1 MRYFADLH
9 IHSRFS
15 RATSPQLTPEQL
27 WLWAQ
32 IKGIQVVA
40 TGDCIHPGWLA
51 ELKEKLEPS
60 GDGFF
65 FLKPEHSR
73 EVEKSLPQACKGPVR
88 FILSTEISSIYKR
101 DGKVRKVHN
110 VVYMP
115 DFATAEKLAARLEDI
130 GNIRSDGRPIL
141 GLDSRDL
148 LDIALSVNPD
158 SFLIPAH
165 IWTPWFSV
173 LGSKSG
179 FNSIEE
185 CFGDLT
191 KYIYALETGLSSD
204 PLMNWR
210 LSSLD
215 NFVLVSNSD
224 AHSPSKLGREANIF
238 DTDFSYQ
245 GLLNAL
251 RDHDNKGLA
260 GTVEFF
266 PEEGKYHYDGHRK
279 CETRMHPKETIK
291 NKGLCPVC
299 GKPVTVGVMARVE
312 ELADRPE
319 GEKGRRWRPYHSMI
333 PLSEIIGDCLGVGQ
347 TSMKVEQTFW
357 HCVRNLGSE
366 FSILLDVPID
376 KIAKSGS
383 GLLAEGIRRVR
394 NGEVTL
400 KAGYDGDY
408 GIISIFSEQ
417 ERSGKKWQTDLFGD
431 EAIPDFHQ
439 PENRQD
445 SGDEPGRQRKK
456 KLQLA
461 DQVEEKS
468 SFSNYEQKEAK
479 QENETLKKGLNKAQQ
494 SAVDHFGSHLLII
507 AGPGTGKTHTLT
519 HKIAKT
525 ASLLLGNEN
534 ILAVTFTN
542 KAAEEMRERISKLC
556 DRTALDRI
564 FIGTFHQF
572 CLNLLRSHPHAAIVP
587 PDFTIA
593 TDRQRDEIAAR
604 VLPGSSAAK
613 RRELLDCVSRL
624 KSSIGTAVIQETTSE
639 ASLYNKTLRDSGL
652 LDFDDILNDAVR
664 LLLDSEQL
672 RLEIQAQY
680 RHVFVDEY
688 QDINQIQHELL
699 KLLVQ
704 NGAMVT
710 AIGDPNQAIYGF
722 RGSDVRFFSLF
733 AADFPSA
740 KTVFLSD
747 NYRTASNLLSACGNV
762 ISAHTTGPDVPPLVT
777 RLYTEGRLTIFEAA
791 TDRAEAEYVVH
802 QIEKCVG
809 GTSMFSHDSGRLD
822 SDDDDRMTFS
832 DFGVLYRTNA
842 QIRLLIEA
850 FERSGIPYQ
859 VSGEKPLTEYPL
871 VNEALAYIGAASG
884 TREQSSV
891 SAFLDEV
898 EMLQPFREMIAE
910 QKENRDVFERLRR
923 IASLYSDY
931 ASFSDYIL
939 LQQGDDGVGAKGEK
953 VSLLTLHAA
962 KGLEFPVVFIIGCE
976 NGLIPLERASWQI
989 DLAEERRLFYV
1000 GMTRAKSRL
1009 YLIHAKLRTLYG
1021 KTCETSSSPYLAD
1034 IKEELKTYDK
1044 TRKLKKTEKKPES
1057 EQVSLFEQ
1065 LYQ

>member
-15 RATSPQLTPEQL
+15 RATSPELTPEQL

-32 IKGIQVVA
+32 IKGIKVVA

-51 ELKEKLEPS
+51 ELKEKLSPC
-60 GDGFF
+60 GNGLYC
-65 FLKPEHSR
+65 LKKEFIAG
-73 EVEKSLPQACKGPVR
+73 VDNLVPQACRSEVF
-88 FILSTEISSIYKR
+88 FILSTEISSIYKKT
-101 DGKVRKVHN
+101 GKVRKVHN
-110 VVYMP
+110 VLYLP
-115 DFATAEKLAARLEDI
+115 DFAAADKLAARLEGI

-141 GLDSRDL
+141 GLDSRSL
-148 LDIALSVNPD
+148 LDISLSVNPD

-179 FNSIEE
+179 FDSIEE

-215 NFVLVSNSD
+215 NFLLVSNSD

-238 DTDFSYQ
+238 NTDLSFA
-245 GLLNAL
+245 GILDAFRNP
-251 RDHDNKGLA
+251 DNKGLC

-319 GEKGRRWRPYHSMI
+319 GEKGKKWRPYHSMI
-333 PLSEIIGDCLGVGQ
+333 PLSEIIGDCLGVGPA
-347 TSMKVEQTFW
+347 SNKVEQLYNRLA
-357 HCVRNLGSE
+357 HVLGPE
-366 FSILLDVPID
+366 FNTLMDASIDNIEKAGGELI
-376 KIAKSGS
+376 
-383 GLLAEGIRRVR
+383 AEGVRRVR
-394 NGEVTL
+394 AGEVTL
-400 KAGYDGDY
+400 MAGYDGDY
-408 GIISIFSEQ
+408 GIVSIFSDK
-417 ERSGKKWQTDLFGD
+417 ERLQKKSQTSMFAD
-431 EAIPDFHQ
+431 ETVPSFRRKEKDAEASDPVSTTD
-439 PENRQD
+439 
-445 SGDEPGRQRKK
+445 KK
-456 KLQLA
+456 KLQK
-461 DQVEEKS
+461 EKPA
-468 SFSNYEQKEAK
+468 KEP
-479 QENETLKKGLNKAQQ
+479 EKKGLNEAQQ
-494 SAVDHFGSHLLII
+494 SAVDHTGSPLLII

-519 HKIAKT
+519 HKIAAT
-525 ASLLLGNEN
+525 ASLLSGNQK

-542 KAAEEMRERISKLC
+542 KAAEEMRERISRIC
-556 DRTALDRI
+556 DTALLDRI

-572 CLNLLRSHPHAAIVP
+572 CLNLIRSRPNDADVP
-587 PDFTIA
+587 LNFTIA
-593 TDRQRDEIAAR
+593 TDKQRSEIAASI
-604 VLPGSSAAK
+604 LPGSSLPE
-613 RRELLDCVSRL
+613 RRKLIDGVSRL
-624 KSSIGTAVIQETTSE
+624 KSSAEIQDGLTEV
-639 ASLYNKTLRDSGL
+639 SLYNKALREKGL
-652 LDFDDILNDAVR
+652 LDFDDILNEAVR
-664 LLLDSEQL
+664 MLVQNEQL
-672 RLEIQAQY
+672 KLKIQSLY
-680 RHVFVDEY
+680 RYVFVDEY

-704 NGAMVT
+704 NGVLIT

-722 RGSDVRFFSLF
+722 RGSDVRFFPLF
-733 AADFPSA
+733 TADFPGA

-747 NYRTASNLLSACGNV
+747 NYRTASNLLTACGHV
-762 ISAHTTGPDVPPLVT
+762 ISAESPETNVPLPIA
-777 RLYTEGRLTIFEAA
+777 RLYAQGKLTVFEAS

-802 QIEKCVG
+802 QIEKLVG

-822 SDDDDRMTFS
+822 SNDDDHMTFS
-832 DFGVLYRTNA
+832 DFCVLYRTNA
-842 QIRLLIEA
+842 QSRVLIEA

-859 VSGEKPLTEYPL
+859 VSGEKALAEYAF
-871 VNEALAYIGAASG
+871 VNDVLASLKQASHHGVSIGLGKIEALPEFGKLKS
-884 TREQSSV
+884 EK
-891 SAFLDEV
+891 
-898 EMLQPFREMIAE
+898 
-910 QKENRDVFERLRR
+910 KENRELLDRLKR
-923 IASLYSDY
+923 IALLHDDLR
-931 ASFSDYIL
+931 SFFDYIL
-939 LQQGDDGVGAKGEK
+939 LQQSDDGLGIKGEK

-962 KGLEFPVVFIIGCE
+962 KGLEFPVVFITGCE

-989 DLAEERRLFYV
+989 DPAEERRLFYV

-1009 YLIHAKLRTLYG
+1009 YLVRAKLRTLYG
-1021 KTCETSSSPYLAD
+1021 RTAETFPSPYLAD

-1044 TRKLKKTEKKPES
+1044 ARKLKKIGKKPES
-1057 EQVSLFEQ
+1057 EQVSLF
-1065 LYQ
+1065 

>member
-1 MRYFADLH
+1 MRFFADLH

-15 RATSPQLTPEQL
+15 RATSSQLTPEQL

-65 FLKPEHSR
+65 TLKPQYTKD
-73 EVEKSLPQACKGPVR
+73 VEKSLPPACKSPVR

-110 VVYMP
+110 IVYMP

-148 LDIALSVNPD
+148 LDIVLSVNPD

-238 DTDFSYQ
+238 DTEFTYT
-245 GLLNAL
+245 GILNAL
-251 RDHDNKGLA
+251 RNPDNKGLA

-333 PLSEIIGDCLGVGQ
+333 PLSEIIGNCLGVGQ
-347 TSMKVEQTFW
+347 SSMKVEQTFW
-357 HCVRNLGSE
+357 HCVRNIGSE
-366 FSILLDVPID
+366 FSILLDTPID
-376 KIAKSGS
+376 KIEKSGS
-383 GLLAEGIRRVR
+383 FLLSEGIRRVR

-408 GIISIFSEQ
+408 GVISIFSDK
-417 ERSGKKWQTDLFGD
+417 ERSQKKWQTSLFGG
-431 EAIPDFHQ
+431 EAVPDFQ
-439 PENRQD
+439 ISGSTRD
-445 SGDEPGRQRKK
+445 SDVDNIPQRKK
-456 KLQLA
+456 KLSA
-461 DQVEEKS
+461 EDRGDGGNG
-468 SFSNYEQKEAK
+468 FSGSKQKKEN
-479 QENETLKKGLNKAQQ
+479 QEVRNLGKRLNEAQQ
-494 SAVDHFGSHLLII
+494 SAVNHTGSHLLII

-525 ASLLLGNEN
+525 AAALSGNEK

-542 KAAEEMRERISKLC
+542 KAAEEMRERISRLC
-556 DRTALDRI
+556 DQPVLDRI

-572 CLNLLRSHPHAAIVP
+572 CLDLLRSHPDVAGVP
-587 PDFTIA
+587 LNFAIA
-593 TDRQRDEIAAR
+593 TDRQRDEIAAS
-604 VLPGSSAAK
+604 VLPGSTPAK
-613 RRELLDCVSRL
+613 RRELLDTASRM
-624 KSSIGTAVIQETTSE
+624 KSSAARTPAPE
-639 ASLYNKTLRDSGL
+639 SLSQCALYTKDLRDGGL
-652 LDFDDILNDAVR
+652 LDFDDLLCESAR
-664 LLLDSEQL
+664 LLSQDEQL
-672 RLEIQAQY
+672 RSEIQSRY
-680 RHVFVDEY
+680 RYVFVDEY
-688 QDINQIQHELL
+688 QDVNQVQHELL
-699 KLLVQ
+699 KLLVH
-704 NGAMVT
+704 NGVFIT

-722 RGSDVRFFSLF
+722 RGSDVRFFSSF
-733 AADFPSA
+733 EADFPDA
-740 KTVFLSD
+740 KTVCLFD
-747 NYRTASNLLSACGNV
+747 NYRTAGNILSACGNV
-762 ISAHTTGPDVPPLVT
+762 ISSQASAAVPSPIT
-777 RLYTEGRLTIFEAA
+777 RLYADGKLMVFNAS

-802 QIEKCVG
+802 QIEKLVG
-809 GTSMFSHDSGRLD
+809 GTSMYSHDSGRLD

-832 DFGVLYRTNA
+832 DFGVLYRTNV
-842 QIRLLIEA
+842 QSRLLTEA

-859 VSGEKPLTEYPL
+859 VSGEKPLSEYPI
-871 VNEALAYIGAASG
+871 VNDIL
-884 TREQSSV
+884 
-891 SAFLDEV
+891 AFLKSSQDNAGLLNVRQGLDAMEEMQLPLREV
-898 EMLQPFREMIAE
+898 IAE
-910 QKENRDVFERLRR
+910 KKENRDVFERLKR
-923 IASLYSDY
+923 IATLYNDFN
-931 ASFSDYIL
+931 SFSDYVR
-939 LQQGDDGVGAKGEK
+939 LQQCDDGAGIKGEK
-953 VSLLTLHAA
+953 VSLLTFHAA
-962 KGLEFPVVFIIGCE
+962 KGLEFPVVFVTGCE
-976 NGLIPLERASWQI
+976 NGLVPLRRASWDI
-989 DLAEERRLFYV
+989 DVEEERRLFYV

-1009 YLIHAKLRTLYG
+1009 YLVRAKLRTLFG
-1021 KTCETSSSPYLAD
+1021 KTLETAPSPYLAD
-1034 IKEELKTYDK
+1034 IKEELKTYVKAERHKKIDK
-1044 TRKLKKTEKKPES
+1044 ATES
-1057 EQVSLFEQ
+1057 EQVSLFDAP
-1065 LYQ
+1065 